1 MKLAI
6 IGASLRNNLGV
17 SWASGATPFEQ
28 FPWIHSLPDPQR
40 PEVLVSLA
48 FSFSSLFLT
57 SDALLKRAAGL
68 GHASRD
74 SPGTRALGPEKWCS
88 RSEGP
93 DHP

>member
-1 MKLAI
+1 MKLEI

-17 SWASGATPFEQ
+17 SQASGATPFKQ
-28 FPWIHSLPDPQR
+28 FPRIHSLPDPQR
-40 PEVLVSLA
+40 LEVLVLLA
-48 FSFSSLFLT
+48 LCFSLT

-68 GHASRD
+68 GHANRD
-74 SPGTRALGPEKWCS
+74 SPETGGERPEKWCS